1 MRVLVH
7 DVSEKK
13 ERRDRA
19 NACVMYICVKRV
31 VRRVVCFVSR
41 DIRFF
46 LFIPIPRVVA
56 Q

>member
-19 NACVMYICVKRV
+19 NACVMCICVKRV
-31 VRRVVCFVSR
+31 VRRVCFVSR
-41 DIRFF
+41 DVRFF